1 MHFYVLVC
9 YLPLFFFFEEK
20 DKRKWLGMLALFM
33 HSTMEAGPFYTLGN

>member
-1 MHFYVLVC
+1 MFLFVTFLF
-9 YLPLFFFFEEK
+9 FFFFEEK